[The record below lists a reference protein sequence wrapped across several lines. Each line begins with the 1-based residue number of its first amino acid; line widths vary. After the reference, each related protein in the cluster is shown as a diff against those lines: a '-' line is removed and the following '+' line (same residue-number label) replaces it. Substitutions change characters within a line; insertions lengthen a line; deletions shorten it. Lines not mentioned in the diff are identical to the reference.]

1 MSNKAAGALTA
12 KAKAM
17 FGKRIRPE
25 DYQTMLQKKT
35 IAEVAS
41 YLKNDTYFN
50 EVLAGINEKAIHRG
64 QLEALIRQ
72 DLFQRFS
79 SLMRYANSPKNGF
92 YRYGVIENEI
102 HQILNCIRSFE
113 SKDYMQF
120 IQKLPTYLEQKT
132 SFKLSELANV
142 RNYDELLEVLK
153 NTDYAPIIKQFKPI
167 HMDEFDFT
175 GCESALRNYYFD
187 TVLKIIEKDFSGK
200 EHDDLRNIFLTQ
212 IELENITKIYRL
224 KKYFEASPARIKEL
238 ISPVHLRF
246 SKKDLDY
253 IIENCNADELFD
265 YLAKSAYKN
274 YTDNQR
280 FIYIE
285 YHTKKI
291 NYNINRRHL
300 AFSSNPDIVLLS
312 YMLLSETE
320 IQNIVDI
327 IEGIRYKIAP
337 EKIERLLI
345 Y

>member
-17 FGKRIRPE
+17 FGKRIRTE
-25 DYQTMLQKKT
+25 DYQAMLQKKT
-35 IAEVAS
+35 VAEVAS

-50 EVLAGINEKAIHRG
+50 EVLAGINEKSIHRG

-79 SLMRYANSPKNGF
+79 SLMRYANSPKGGF
-92 YRYGVIENEI
+92 YRYGIIENEI

-120 IQKLPTYLEQKT
+120 IEKMPTYLELQT
-132 SFKLSELANV
+132 SFKISDLAKV
-142 RNYDELLEVLK
+142 RSFDELLDVISH
-153 NTDYAPIIKQFKPI
+153 TDYAPIVRQFKTV
-167 HMDEFDFT
+167 HGEDFDFT

-187 TVLKIIEKDFSGK
+187 TVLKIIDSDFSGK
-200 EHDDLRNIFLTQ
+200 EKEDLRDIFLTQ

-224 KKYFEASPARIKEL
+224 KKYFETPSNRIKEL

-253 IIENCNADELFD
+253 IIDNCSADELFD
-265 YLAKSAYKN
+265 YLSKSAYKN

-300 AFSSNPDIVLLS
+300 AFSNNPDIVLLS

-320 IQNIVDI
+320 VQNIVDI
-327 IEGIRYKIAP
+327 IEGIRYRIAP